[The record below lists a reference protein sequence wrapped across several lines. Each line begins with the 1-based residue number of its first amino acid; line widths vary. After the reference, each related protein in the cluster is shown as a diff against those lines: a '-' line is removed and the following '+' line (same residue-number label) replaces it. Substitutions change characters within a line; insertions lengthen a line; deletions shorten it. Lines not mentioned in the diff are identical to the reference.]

1 MPSSRIAFQC
11 IEIFHIANFTC
22 KHILKKRGR
31 SLFVGAPSGML
42 TRMWKLKAGQK
53 KVARK
58 ATELRKEH
66 GFWID
71 LL

>member
-1 MPSSRIAFQC
+1 
-11 IEIFHIANFTC
+11 
-22 KHILKKRGR
+22 
-31 SLFVGAPSGML
+31 LFVGAPSGML